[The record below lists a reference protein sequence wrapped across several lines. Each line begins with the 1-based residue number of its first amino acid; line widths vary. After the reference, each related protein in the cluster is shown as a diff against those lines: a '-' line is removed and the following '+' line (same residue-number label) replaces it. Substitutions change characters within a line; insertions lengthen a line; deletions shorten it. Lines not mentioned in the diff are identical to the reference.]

1 MSSDREKFDR
11 IAQSDLHNARGI
23 ELADRGWL
31 DESIK
36 EFSKAIELD
45 PDSAHAHDNIATVYA
60 EKGMLRE
67 AMREYLLAID
77 LEPQSPTAHYN
88 LACFLATH
96 AYDLSVREYRHVLE
110 LEWDYPDAHLNLG
123 LTLAERGNFVEA
135 LREYE
140 VALDQN
146 PRDAVARHEM
156 ATVLMDMGRYGEAI
170 PHLREVVKEEGDNLD
185 AHIDLGI
192 SYTSKGFFE
201 EAEKSLAKALAL
213 DASDIMANYHLAALR
228 SAQERPEECIEALGR
243 AAEVER
249 ERVRAWAEAD
259 RFFDNVRRTPGFLA
273 LFHDAAE

>member
-23 ELADRGWL
+23 ELAD
-31 DESIK
+31 S
-36 EFSKAIELD
+36 
-45 PDSAHAHDNIATVYA
+45 DNIATVYA

-67 AMREYLLAID
+67 ALREYLLAIE
-77 LEPQSPTAHYN
+77 LEPHSPTAHYN

-96 AYDLSVREYRHVLE
+96 AYDLSVNEYRDVVE
-110 LEWDYPDAHLNLG
+110 IEWDYPDAHLNLG

-140 VALDQN
+140 IALDQN

-170 PHLREVVKEEGDNLD
+170 PHLREVTKSEPDNLD
-185 AHIDLGI
+185 SHIDLGI
-192 SYTSKGFFE
+192 SYTSKGFYE
-201 EAEKSLAKALAL
+201 EAEKALGRALAL
-213 DASDIMANYHLAALR
+213 DGGDIMANYHLAALR
-228 SAQERPEECIEALGR
+228 SAQGRTDDCIEALSR

-259 RFFDNVRRTPGFLA
+259 RFFDNVRRSEGFLT
-273 LFHDAAE
+273 LFHDSGDDS

>member
-1 MSSDREKFDR
+1 MSSDREKYDR

-36 EFSKAIELD
+36 EFQKAIELD
-45 PDSAHAHDNIATVYA
+45 PESAHAHDNIATVYA

-67 AMREYLLAID
+67 ALREYLLAIE

-96 AYDLSVREYRHVLE
+96 AYDLSIREYREVIE
-110 LEWDYPDAHLNLG
+110 LEWDYPDVHLNLG

-146 PRDAVARHEM
+146 ARDSVARHEM

-170 PHLREVVKEEGDNLD
+170 PHLREVVKAEPDNLD

-192 SYTSKGFFE
+192 SYTSKGFYE
-201 EAEKSLAKALAL
+201 EAEKALLRAL
-213 DASDIMANYHLAALR
+213 ELDEGDIMANYHLAALR
-228 SAQERPEECIEALGR
+228 SAQDRVDECLLALGK

-259 RFFDNVRRTPGFLA
+259 RFFDNVRKHEGFLA
-273 LFHDAAE
+273 LFHE

>member
-11 IAQSDLHNARGI
+11 LAQSDLHNARGI

-36 EFSKAIELD
+36 EFQKAIELD
-45 PDSAHAHDNIATVYA
+45 PESAHAHDNIATVYA

-67 AMREYLLAID
+67 ALREYLLAIE

-96 AYDLSVREYRHVLE
+96 GYELSLREYREVAE
-110 LEWDYPDAHLNLG
+110 LEWDYPDVHLNLG

-140 VALDQN
+140 IALDQH
-146 PRDAVARHEM
+146 PKDSVARHEM

-170 PHLREVVKEEGDNLD
+170 PHLREVVKAEADNLD

-192 SYTSKGFFE
+192 SYTSKGFYD
-201 EAEKSLAKALAL
+201 EADKALGRAL
-213 DASDIMANYHLAALR
+213 ELDENDLMANYHVAALR
-228 SAQERPEECIEALGR
+228 AAQGRTEDCLVALR
-243 AAEVER
+243 KAATAEQ
-249 ERVRAWAEAD
+249 ERVRAWVEAD
-259 RFFDNVRRTPGFLA
+259 RYFDAVRTHPEFLA
-273 LFHDAAE
+273 LFFE